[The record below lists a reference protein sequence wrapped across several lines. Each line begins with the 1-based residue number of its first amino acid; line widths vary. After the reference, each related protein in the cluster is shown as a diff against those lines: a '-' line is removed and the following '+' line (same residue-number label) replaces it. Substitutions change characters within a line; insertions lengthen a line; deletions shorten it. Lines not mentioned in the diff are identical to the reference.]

1 MRFPYSPHLIKKI
14 SSEFYY
20 YGHDEVGDLGVT
32 ETPSGDT
39 QLRPYVKDPVELNRD
54 IAAQVAAAHPFIA
67 FWSRFCAR
75 MTSGKM
81 SFSRAGVQIRD
92 SASSGKALRFSAPKE
107 RGRSRNSAQVESTLC
122 GITAMN
128 LSVSSG

>member
-54 IAAQVAAAHPFIA
+54 IAAQVAQQMADALIEHADRQPDGARHSPHLRLPFP
-67 FWSRFCAR
+67 
-75 MTSGKM
+75 
-81 SFSRAGVQIRD
+81 
-92 SASSGKALRFSAPKE
+92 ALRSPVTPCFPASAAGE
-107 RGRSRNSAQVESTLC
+107 
-122 GITAMN
+122 
-128 LSVSSG
+128 